1 MPVSKPCITDDKI
14 LLFIRRRFSQ
24 ISSFF
29 RAVRIGG
36 IPVGGP
42 DPISEMIQHV
52 SGRVLRLDPV
62 TVDGDG
68 LGTRIIPRVE
78 VVAVDVSV
86 VVVVVVVAGS
96 EENAQIELSN
106 RISH

>member
-29 RAVRIGG
+29 GAIGIG
-36 IPVGGP
+36 RIPVGGAN
-42 DPISEMIQHV
+42 PISEMIQHV

-68 LGTRIIPRVE
+68 LGTRIVPRVE

-86 VVVVVVVAGS
+86 VVVVVVAGS
-96 EENAQIELSN
+96 EENA
-106 RISH
+106 